1 MDEITYDKPFK
12 TYDELIALL
21 KSRNIIIPDEDFA
34 KAILCDHSYYMLI
47 NGYKNSFLSLP
58 DTDSFAPG
66 TTFNDLYTL
75 HLLDM
80 SLNSILLKHIIYIE
94 HSLKSKISYLV
105 SQEYGVYT
113 DKSGSDYQNKFDYLH
128 KSHYSTSNNR
138 RNSILHNLRESIRN
152 VKNNPIMI
160 HYLNDINHLP
170 PWILVTNIPFGLS
183 IEWYG
188 ILKNDDKSKICTQFI
203 KSNTLTSEEQKEFLR
218 KSLILLKEYRNKIAH
233 GNRTFSIQNLPV
245 IPKKQLLE
253 LTYGMLSEKEYNS
266 RIGQNDLLAV
276 LFLFP
281 ILSNDMYMLKNLV
294 TDLEVLFM
302 PYITKDIRIGGKT
315 IFDIF
320 SLPVNFFERIKKII
334 ISKFL

>member
-1 MDEITYDKPFK
+1 
-12 TYDELIALL
+12 
-21 KSRNIIIPDEDFA
+21 
-34 KAILCDHSYYMLI
+34 
-47 NGYKNSFLSLP
+47 
-58 DTDSFAPG
+58 
-66 TTFNDLYTL
+66 
-75 HLLDM
+75 
-80 SLNSILLKHIIYIE
+80 
-94 HSLKSKISYLV
+94 
-105 SQEYGVYT
+105 
-113 DKSGSDYQNKFDYLH
+113 
-128 KSHYSTSNNR
+128 
-138 RNSILHNLRESIRN
+138 
-152 VKNNPIMI
+152 MI

-334 ISKFL
+334 VSKFL